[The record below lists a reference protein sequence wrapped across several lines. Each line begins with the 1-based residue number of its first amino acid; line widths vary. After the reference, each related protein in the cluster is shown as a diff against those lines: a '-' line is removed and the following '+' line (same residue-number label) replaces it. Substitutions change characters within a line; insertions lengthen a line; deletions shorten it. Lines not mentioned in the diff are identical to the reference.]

1 MHLSAITIKVY
12 RLKITIDVPMPSD
25 SIIYTPYTLPCGV
38 VVRNRLVKAAMEENM
53 SSAGSLPGSAL
64 YTLYRYWAHGN
75 LGMVITGN
83 VMVDRESMTGPGG
96 VVLDKNSPLEPFER
110 WAKIIKS
117 NGALAVMQINH
128 PGRQVF
134 KAMQGKAIAP
144 SAVPLKMGKHSK
156 LFAVPKEMTC
166 QDIHDVCK
174 RFVETAVQAQK
185 AGFDGVEIH
194 AAHGYL
200 LTQFLSPLTNQRQDE
215 WGGSI
220 INRARLLINIVS
232 QIRAVCPS
240 GFIVMVK
247 LNSADFQRNGFS
259 FDDACEVVR
268 RLEALGVDVV
278 ELSGGSYEAPA
289 MQGQTRDDTTLAR
302 EAYFLEFAHTL
313 ETKTDIPLMTTGGI
327 KRAEVAV
334 KVIQQG
340 CSLVG
345 LASALAIT
353 PDLAKKWHQEWR
365 YSGVIPHCT
374 WKDKSLASL
383 ANMAMVRRQLRRLG
397 NNLTTLRS
405 PSPLWSL
412 VLDVMHRKSMTKRD
426 VNAKNGS
433 VQLTSQESSSGK
445 NVTASSASASNVS
458 ADQPSNQSSK

>member
-1 MHLSAITIKVY
+1 MS
-12 RLKITIDVPMPSD
+12 SD
-25 SIIYTPYTLPCGV
+25 SILYSPYTLPCGV
-38 VVRNRLVKAAMEENM
+38 TARNRLVKAAMEENM
-53 SSAGSLPGSAL
+53 SSMGNIPGESLYSP
-64 YTLYRYWAHGN
+64 YRYWAHGN

-83 VMVDRESMTGPGG
+83 VMVDKGAMTGPGG
-96 VVLDKNSPLEPFER
+96 VALEKDTDIAPFQK

-117 NGALAVMQINH
+117 NGALAIMQINH

-134 KAMQGKAIAP
+134 KAMKGKAIAP
-144 SAVPLKMGKHSK
+144 SAVPLDMGKHSK
-156 LFAVPKEMTC
+156 LFAQPREMTC

-174 RFVETAVQAQK
+174 RFVQTAKQAEK

-232 QIRAVCPS
+232 QVRAVCAKD
-240 GFIVMVK
+240 FIVMVK
-247 LNSADFQRNGFS
+247 LNSADFQKNGFS
-259 FDDACEVVR
+259 FDDACEVVN

-302 EAYFLEFAHTL
+302 EAYFLEFAQAL
-313 ETKTDIPLMTTGGI
+313 VSKTDIPLMTTGGI
-327 KRAEVAV
+327 KRAEVAEE
-334 KVIQQG
+334 VIEQG
-340 CSLVG
+340 CALVG

-353 PDLAKKWHQEWR
+353 PDLAKKWQQEWA
-365 YSGVIPHCT
+365 YSGIIPHCS

-397 NNLTTLRS
+397 NNLTTLRN

-412 VLDVMHRKSMTKRD
+412 ILDMLHRKKMTKRD
-426 VNAKNGS
+426 VG
-433 VQLTSQESSSGK
+433 
-445 NVTASSASASNVS
+445 
-458 ADQPSNQSSK
+458 

>member
-1 MHLSAITIKVY
+1 MS
-12 RLKITIDVPMPSD
+12 SD
-25 SIIYTPYTLPCGV
+25 SILYSPYTLPCGV
-38 VVRNRLVKAAMEENM
+38 TVRNRLVKADMEENM
-53 SSAGSLPGSAL
+53 SSKGNIPGESI
-64 YTLYRYWAHGN
+64 YSLYRYWAHGH

-83 VMVDRESMTGPGG
+83 VMVDKSAMTGPGG
-96 VVLDKNSPLEPFER
+96 VALEKDTELTPFKK

-134 KAMQGKAIAP
+134 KAMRGKAIAP
-144 SAVPLKMGKHSK
+144 SAVPLDMGKHSK
-156 LFAVPKEMTC
+156 FFAQPREMTC

-174 RFVETAVQAQK
+174 RFVQTAKQAEK

-232 QIRAVCPS
+232 QVRAVCAKD
-240 GFIVMVK
+240 FIVMVK
-247 LNSADFQRNGFS
+247 LNSADFQKNGFS
-259 FDDACEVVR
+259 FDDACEVVN

-302 EAYFLEFAHTL
+302 EAYFLEFANAL
-313 ETKTDIPLMTTGGI
+313 ESKTDIPLMTTGGI
-327 KRAEVAV
+327 KRAEVAERV
-334 KVIQQG
+334 VQQG
-340 CSLVG
+340 CALVG
-345 LASALAIT
+345 LASALAVT
-353 PDLAKKWHQEWR
+353 PDLSKKWQQEWS
-365 YSGVIPHCT
+365 YSGIIPHCT

-397 NNLTTLRS
+397 NNLTTLRN

-412 VLDVMHRKSMTKRD
+412 ILDMLHRKKMTKRD
-426 VNAKNGS
+426 VG
-433 VQLTSQESSSGK
+433 
-445 NVTASSASASNVS
+445 
-458 ADQPSNQSSK
+458 

>member
-1 MHLSAITIKVY
+1 
-12 RLKITIDVPMPSD
+12 MPSN
-25 SIIYTPYTLPCGV
+25 SILYSPYTLPCGKT
-38 VVRNRLVKAAMEENM
+38 VRNRLVKAAMEENL
-53 SSAGSLPGSAL
+53 SSYGCLPGESL
-64 YTLYRYWAHGN
+64 FSLYRYWAHGD

-83 VMVDRESMTGPGG
+83 VMVDKEAMTGPGG
-96 VVLDKNSPLEPFER
+96 VVLEKDTPLAPFEK

-144 SAVPLKMGKHSK
+144 SAIPLDMGKHSK
-156 LFAVPKEMTC
+156 LFAEPREMTC

-174 RFVETAVQAQK
+174 RFVETAKQAEK
-185 AGFDGVEIH
+185 AGFDGVEVH

-232 QIRAVCPS
+232 QIRAVCAKD
-240 GFIVMVK
+240 FIVMVK
-247 LNSADFQRNGFS
+247 LNSADFQKNGFS
-259 FDDACEVVR
+259 FDDASEVVN

-289 MQGQTRDDTTLAR
+289 MQGQTKDNTTLAR
-302 EAYFLEFAHTL
+302 EAYFLEFAKTL
-313 ETKTDIPLMTTGGI
+313 ESQTQIPLMTTGGI
-327 KRAEVAV
+327 KRAEIAER
-334 KVIQQG
+334 VIQEG
-340 CSLVG
+340 CELVG

-353 PDLAKKWHQEWR
+353 PNLAKKWQQEWT

-383 ANMAMVRRQLRRLG
+383 ANMAIVRRQLRRLG
-397 NNLTTLRS
+397 NDLTTLRS

-412 VLDVMHRKSMTKRD
+412 VLDLIHRKKMTKRD
-426 VNAKNGS
+426 VAYRSEK
-433 VQLTSQESSSGK
+433 
-445 NVTASSASASNVS
+445 
-458 ADQPSNQSSK
+458 

>member
-1 MHLSAITIKVY
+1 MS
-12 RLKITIDVPMPSD
+12 SD
-25 SIIYTPYTLPCGV
+25 SILYSPYTLPCGV
-38 VVRNRLVKAAMEENM
+38 TVRNRLVKAAMEENM
-53 SSAGSLPGSAL
+53 SSKGNIPGESI
-64 YTLYRYWAHGN
+64 YSLYRYWAHGH

-83 VMVDRESMTGPGG
+83 VMVDKSAMTGPGG
-96 VVLDKNSPLEPFER
+96 VALEKDTELTPFKK

-134 KAMQGKAIAP
+134 KAMRGKAIAP
-144 SAVPLKMGKHSK
+144 SAVPLDMGKHSK
-156 LFAVPKEMTC
+156 FFAQPREMTC

-174 RFVETAVQAQK
+174 RFVQTAKQAEK

-232 QIRAVCPS
+232 QVRAVCAKD
-240 GFIVMVK
+240 FIVMVK
-247 LNSADFQRNGFS
+247 LNSADFQKNGFS
-259 FDDACEVVR
+259 FDDACEVVN

-302 EAYFLEFAHTL
+302 EAYFLEFANAL
-313 ETKTDIPLMTTGGI
+313 ESKTDIPLMTTGGI
-327 KRAEVAV
+327 KRAEVAERV
-334 KVIQQG
+334 VQQG
-340 CSLVG
+340 CALVG
-345 LASALAIT
+345 LASALAVT
-353 PDLAKKWHQEWR
+353 PDLSKKWQQEWS
-365 YSGVIPHCT
+365 YSGIIPHCT

-397 NNLTTLRS
+397 NNLTTLRN

-412 VLDVMHRKSMTKRD
+412 ILDMLHRKKMTKRD
-426 VNAKNGS
+426 VG
-433 VQLTSQESSSGK
+433 
-445 NVTASSASASNVS
+445 
-458 ADQPSNQSSK
+458 

>member
-1 MHLSAITIKVY
+1 MS
-12 RLKITIDVPMPSD
+12 SD
-25 SIIYTPYTLPCGV
+25 SILYSPYTLPCGV
-38 VVRNRLVKAAMEENM
+38 TVRNRLVKAAMEENM
-53 SSAGSLPGSAL
+53 SSKGNIPGESLYS
-64 YTLYRYWAHGN
+64 LYRYWAHGH

-83 VMVDRESMTGPGG
+83 VMVDKNAMTGPGG
-96 VVLDKNSPLEPFER
+96 VALEEDTELTPFKK

-134 KAMQGKAIAP
+134 KAMRGKAIAP
-144 SAVPLKMGKHSK
+144 SAVPLDMGKHSK
-156 LFAVPKEMTC
+156 LFAQPREMTC

-174 RFVETAVQAQK
+174 RFVQTAKQAEK

-232 QIRAVCPS
+232 QVRAVCAKD
-240 GFIVMVK
+240 FIVMVK
-247 LNSADFQRNGFS
+247 LNSADFQKNGFS
-259 FDDACEVVR
+259 FDDACEVVN

-302 EAYFLEFAHTL
+302 EAYFLEFANVL
-313 ETKTDIPLMTTGGI
+313 ECKTDIPLMTTGGI
-327 KRAEVAV
+327 KRAEVAE
-334 KVIQQG
+334 KVVQQG
-340 CSLVG
+340 CALVG
-345 LASALAIT
+345 LASALAVT
-353 PDLAKKWHQEWR
+353 PDLSKKWQQEWS
-365 YSGVIPHCT
+365 YSGIIPHCT

-397 NNLTTLRS
+397 NNLTTLRN

-412 VLDVMHRKSMTKRD
+412 ILDMLHRKKMTKRD
-426 VNAKNGS
+426 VG
-433 VQLTSQESSSGK
+433 
-445 NVTASSASASNVS
+445 
-458 ADQPSNQSSK
+458 

>member
-1 MHLSAITIKVY
+1 MSCN
-12 RLKITIDVPMPSD
+12 
-25 SIIYTPYTLPCGV
+25 SILYTPYTLPCGV
-38 VVRNRLVKAAMEENM
+38 EVRNRLVKAAMEENM
-53 SSAGSLPGSAL
+53 SDTGSVPGDAL
-64 YTLYRYWAHGN
+64 FSLYRYWAHGD
-75 LGMVITGN
+75 LGMIITGN
-83 VMVDRESMTGPGG
+83 VMIDRTAMTGPGG
-96 VVLDKNSPLEPFER
+96 VALEKHTPLTPFEK

-144 SAVPLKMGKHSK
+144 SAVPLDMGKHSK
-156 LFAVPKEMTC
+156 LFAQPREMTC
-166 QDIHDVCK
+166 AEIHDVCK
-174 RFVETAVQAQK
+174 RFVETAKQAEK

-232 QIRAVCPS
+232 QIRAICAS
-240 GFIVMVK
+240 NFIVMVK
-247 LNSADFQRNGFS
+247 LNSADFQKNGFS
-259 FDDACEVVR
+259 FDDACEVVN

-289 MQGQTRDDTTLAR
+289 MQGQTRDNTTLAR
-302 EAYFLEFAHTL
+302 EAYFLEFAHAL
-313 ETKTDIPLMTTGGI
+313 ESKTDIPLMTTGGI
-327 KRAEVAV
+327 KRASVAEN
-334 KVIQQG
+334 VINEG
-340 CSLVG
+340 CALVG

-353 PDLAKKWHQEWR
+353 PDLSKKWQHQWE
-365 YSGVIPHCT
+365 YSGTIPHCT

-383 ANMAMVRRQLRRLG
+383 ANMSMVRRQLRRLG
-397 NNLTTLRS
+397 NNLTTMHR

-412 VLDVMHRKSMTKRD
+412 ILDMLHRKSMTKRD
-426 VNAKNGS
+426 VAAMKTG
-433 VQLTSQESSSGK
+433 
-445 NVTASSASASNVS
+445 A
-458 ADQPSNQSSK
+458 

>member
-1 MHLSAITIKVY
+1 MHLSSITFKVG
-12 RLKITIDVPMPSD
+12 RLKITFEVPMCSN
-25 SIIYTPYTLPCGV
+25 SKIYTPFTLPCGV
-38 VVRNRLVKAAMEENM
+38 TVRNRLVKAAMEENM
-53 SSAGSLPGSAL
+53 SSQGNLPGSAL

-83 VMVDRESMTGPGG
+83 VMVDKQAMTGPGG
-96 VVLDKNSPLEPFER
+96 VALEKHTPLASFER

-134 KAMQGKAIAP
+134 KNMQGKAIAP
-144 SAVPLKMGKHSK
+144 SAVPLDMGKHSK
-156 LFAVPKEMTC
+156 LFAQPREMTC
-166 QDIHDVCK
+166 EDIHDVCR
-174 RFVETAVQAQK
+174 RFVETAKQAEK
-185 AGFDGVEIH
+185 AGFDGIEIH

-232 QIRAVCPS
+232 QIRAVCAK

-247 LNSADFQRNGFS
+247 LNSADFQKNGFS
-259 FDDACEVVR
+259 FDDACDVVN
-268 RLEALGVDVV
+268 RLEALGVDVI

-313 ETKTDIPLMTTGGI
+313 ENKTDIPLMTTGGI
-327 KRAEVAV
+327 KRAAVAER
-334 KVIQQG
+334 VIEQG
-340 CSLVG
+340 CELVG

-353 PDLAKKWHQEWR
+353 PDLAKKWQQEWS
-365 YSGVIPHCT
+365 YSGIIPHCG
-374 WKDKSLASL
+374 WRDKSLASL

-397 NNLTTLRS
+397 NNLTTLRN

-412 VLDVMHRKSMTKRD
+412 LLVLMHRKSMTKRD
-426 VNAKNGS
+426 VAA
-433 VQLTSQESSSGK
+433 SQAEP
-445 NVTASSASASNVS
+445 AAH
-458 ADQPSNQSSK
+458 DE

>member
-1 MHLSAITIKVY
+1 
-12 RLKITIDVPMPSD
+12 MPSN
-25 SIIYTPYTLPCGV
+25 SILYSPYTLPCGKT
-38 VVRNRLVKAAMEENM
+38 VRNRLVKAAMEENM
-53 SSAGSLPGSAL
+53 SSYGCLPGESL
-64 YTLYRYWAHGN
+64 FSLYRYWAHGD

-83 VMVDRESMTGPGG
+83 VMVDKEAMTGPGG
-96 VVLDKNSPLEPFER
+96 VVLEKDTPLAPFEK

-144 SAVPLKMGKHSK
+144 SAIPLDMGKHSK
-156 LFAVPKEMTC
+156 LFAEPREMTC

-174 RFVETAVQAQK
+174 RFVETAKQAEK
-185 AGFDGVEIH
+185 AGFDGVEVH

-232 QIRAVCPS
+232 QIRAVCAKD
-240 GFIVMVK
+240 FIVMVK
-247 LNSADFQRNGFS
+247 LNSADFQKNGFS
-259 FDDACEVVR
+259 FDDASEVVN

-289 MQGQTRDDTTLAR
+289 MQGQTKDNTTLAR
-302 EAYFLEFAHTL
+302 EAYFLEFAKTL
-313 ETKTDIPLMTTGGI
+313 ESQTQIPLMTTGGI
-327 KRAEVAV
+327 KRAEIAER
-334 KVIQQG
+334 VIQEG
-340 CSLVG
+340 CERVG

-353 PDLAKKWHQEWR
+353 PNLAKKWQQEWT

-383 ANMAMVRRQLRRLG
+383 ANMAIVRRQLRRLG
-397 NNLTTLRS
+397 NDLTTLRS

-412 VLDVMHRKSMTKRD
+412 VLDLIHRKKMTKRD
-426 VNAKNGS
+426 VAYRNEK
-433 VQLTSQESSSGK
+433 
-445 NVTASSASASNVS
+445 
-458 ADQPSNQSSK
+458 

>member
-1 MHLSAITIKVY
+1 MS
-12 RLKITIDVPMPSD
+12 SD
-25 SIIYTPYTLPCGV
+25 SILYSPYTLPCGV
-38 VVRNRLVKAAMEENM
+38 TVRNRLVKAAMEENM
-53 SSAGSLPGSAL
+53 SSKGNIPGESLYS
-64 YTLYRYWAHGN
+64 LYRYWAHGH

-83 VMVDRESMTGPGG
+83 VMVDKGAMTGPGG
-96 VVLDKNSPLEPFER
+96 VALEKDTELAPFQK

-134 KAMQGKAIAP
+134 KAMRGKAIAP
-144 SAVPLKMGKHSK
+144 SAVPLDMGKHSK
-156 LFAVPKEMTC
+156 LFAKPREMTC

-174 RFVETAVQAQK
+174 RFVQTAKQAEK

-232 QIRAVCPS
+232 QVRAVCS
-240 GFIVMVK
+240 KEFIVMVK
-247 LNSADFQRNGFS
+247 LNSADFQKNGFS
-259 FDDACEVVR
+259 FDDSCEVVN

-302 EAYFLEFAHTL
+302 EAYFLEFAQAL
-313 ETKTDIPLMTTGGI
+313 VSKTDIPLMTTGGI
-327 KRAEVAV
+327 KRAEVAEKVV
-334 KVIQQG
+334 KEG
-340 CSLVG
+340 CALVG

-353 PDLAKKWHQEWR
+353 PDLSKKWQQEWA
-365 YSGVIPHCT
+365 YSGIIPHCT

-397 NNLTTLRS
+397 NNLTTLRN

-412 VLDVMHRKSMTKRD
+412 ILDMLHRKKMTKRD
-426 VNAKNGS
+426 VG
-433 VQLTSQESSSGK
+433 
-445 NVTASSASASNVS
+445 
-458 ADQPSNQSSK
+458 

>member
-1 MHLSAITIKVY
+1 MS
-12 RLKITIDVPMPSD
+12 SD
-25 SIIYTPYTLPCGV
+25 SILYSPYTLPCGV
-38 VVRNRLVKAAMEENM
+38 TVRNRLVKAAMEENM
-53 SSAGSLPGSAL
+53 SSKGNIPGESI
-64 YTLYRYWAHGN
+64 YSLYRYWDHGH

-83 VMVDRESMTGPGG
+83 VMVDKSAMTGPGG
-96 VVLDKNSPLEPFER
+96 VALEKDTELTPFKK

-134 KAMQGKAIAP
+134 KAMRGKAIAP
-144 SAVPLKMGKHSK
+144 SAVPLDMGKHSK
-156 LFAVPKEMTC
+156 LFAQPREMTC

-174 RFVETAVQAQK
+174 RFVQTAKQAEK

-232 QIRAVCPS
+232 QVRAVCAKD
-240 GFIVMVK
+240 FIVMVK
-247 LNSADFQRNGFS
+247 LNSADFQKNGFS
-259 FDDACEVVR
+259 FDDACEVVN

-302 EAYFLEFAHTL
+302 EAYFLEFANAL
-313 ETKTDIPLMTTGGI
+313 ESKTDIPLMTTGGI
-327 KRAEVAV
+327 KRAEVAE
-334 KVIQQG
+334 KVVQQG
-340 CSLVG
+340 CALVG
-345 LASALAIT
+345 LASALAVT
-353 PDLAKKWHQEWR
+353 PDLSKKWQQEWS
-365 YSGVIPHCT
+365 YSGIIPHCT

-397 NNLTTLRS
+397 NNLTTLRN

-412 VLDVMHRKSMTKRD
+412 ILDMLHRKKMTKRD
-426 VNAKNGS
+426 VG
-433 VQLTSQESSSGK
+433 
-445 NVTASSASASNVS
+445 
-458 ADQPSNQSSK
+458 

>member
-1 MHLSAITIKVY
+1 MS
-12 RLKITIDVPMPSD
+12 SD
-25 SIIYTPYTLPCGV
+25 SILYSPYTLPCGV
-38 VVRNRLVKAAMEENM
+38 TVRNRLVKAAMEENM
-53 SSAGSLPGSAL
+53 SSKGNIPGESLYS
-64 YTLYRYWAHGN
+64 LYRYWAHGH

-83 VMVDRESMTGPGG
+83 VMVDKNAMTGPGG
-96 VVLDKNSPLEPFER
+96 IALEKDTELTPFKK

-134 KAMQGKAIAP
+134 KAMRGKAIAP
-144 SAVPLKMGKHSK
+144 SAVPLDMGKHSK
-156 LFAVPKEMTC
+156 LFAQPREMTC

-174 RFVETAVQAQK
+174 RFVQTAKQAEK

-232 QIRAVCPS
+232 QVRAVCAKD
-240 GFIVMVK
+240 FIVMVK
-247 LNSADFQRNGFS
+247 LNSADFQKNGFS
-259 FDDACEVVR
+259 FDDACEVVN

-302 EAYFLEFAHTL
+302 EAYFLEFANVL
-313 ETKTDIPLMTTGGI
+313 ECKTDIPLMTTGGI
-327 KRAEVAV
+327 KRAEVAE
-334 KVIQQG
+334 KVVQQG
-340 CSLVG
+340 CALVG
-345 LASALAIT
+345 LASALAVT
-353 PDLAKKWHQEWR
+353 PDLSKKWQQEWS
-365 YSGVIPHCT
+365 YSGIIPHCT

-397 NNLTTLRS
+397 NNLTTLRN

-412 VLDVMHRKSMTKRD
+412 ILDMLHRKKMTKRD
-426 VNAKNGS
+426 VG
-433 VQLTSQESSSGK
+433 
-445 NVTASSASASNVS
+445 
-458 ADQPSNQSSK
+458 

>member
-1 MHLSAITIKVY
+1 
-12 RLKITIDVPMPSD
+12 MPSN
-25 SIIYTPYTLPCGV
+25 SILYSPYTLPCGKT
-38 VVRNRLVKAAMEENM
+38 VRNRLVKAAMEENM
-53 SSAGSLPGSAL
+53 SSYGCLPGESL
-64 YTLYRYWAHGN
+64 FSLYRYWAHGD
-75 LGMVITGN
+75 LGMIITGN
-83 VMVDRESMTGPGG
+83 VMVDKEAMTGPGG
-96 VVLDKNSPLEPFER
+96 VVLEKDTPLASFER

-144 SAVPLKMGKHSK
+144 SAIPLDMGKHSK
-156 LFAVPKEMTC
+156 LFAEPREMTC

-174 RFVETAVQAQK
+174 RFVETAKQAEK
-185 AGFDGVEIH
+185 AGFDGVEVH

-232 QIRAVCPS
+232 QIRAVCAKD
-240 GFIVMVK
+240 FIVMVK
-247 LNSADFQRNGFS
+247 LNSADFQKNGFS
-259 FDDACEVVR
+259 FDDASEVVN

-289 MQGQTRDDTTLAR
+289 MQGQTKDNTTLAR
-302 EAYFLEFAHTL
+302 EAYFLEFAKTL
-313 ETKTDIPLMTTGGI
+313 ESQTQIPLMTTGGI
-327 KRAEVAV
+327 KRAEIAER
-334 KVIQQG
+334 VIQEG
-340 CSLVG
+340 CELVG

-353 PDLAKKWHQEWR
+353 PNLAKKWQQEWT
-365 YSGVIPHCT
+365 YSGFIPHCT

-383 ANMAMVRRQLRRLG
+383 ANMAIVRRQLRRLG
-397 NNLTTLRS
+397 NDLTTLRS

-412 VLDVMHRKSMTKRD
+412 VLDLIHRKKMTKRD
-426 VNAKNGS
+426 VAYRSEK
-433 VQLTSQESSSGK
+433 
-445 NVTASSASASNVS
+445 
-458 ADQPSNQSSK
+458 

>member
-1 MHLSAITIKVY
+1 MS
-12 RLKITIDVPMPSD
+12 SD
-25 SIIYTPYTLPCGV
+25 SILYSPYTLPCGV
-38 VVRNRLVKAAMEENM
+38 TARNRLVKAAMEENM
-53 SSAGSLPGSAL
+53 SSMGNIPGEPL
-64 YTLYRYWAHGN
+64 YSLYRYWAHGN

-83 VMVDRESMTGPGG
+83 VMVDKGAMTGPGG
-96 VVLDKNSPLEPFER
+96 VALEKDTDIAPFQK
-110 WAKIIKS
+110 WAKIIRS
-117 NGALAVMQINH
+117 NGALAIMQINH

-134 KAMQGKAIAP
+134 KAMKGKAIAP
-144 SAVPLKMGKHSK
+144 SAVPLDMGKHSK
-156 LFAVPKEMTC
+156 LFAQPREMTC

-174 RFVETAVQAQK
+174 RFVQTAKQAEK

-232 QIRAVCPS
+232 QVRAVCAKD
-240 GFIVMVK
+240 FIVMVK
-247 LNSADFQRNGFS
+247 LNSADFQKNGFS
-259 FDDACEVVR
+259 FDDACEVVN

-302 EAYFLEFAHTL
+302 EAYFLEFAQAL
-313 ETKTDIPLMTTGGI
+313 VSKTDIPLMTTGGI
-327 KRAEVAV
+327 KRAEVAEE
-334 KVIQQG
+334 VIEQG
-340 CSLVG
+340 CALVG

-353 PDLAKKWHQEWR
+353 PDLAKKWQHEWA
-365 YSGVIPHCT
+365 YSGIIPHCS

-397 NNLTTLRS
+397 NNLTTLRN

-412 VLDVMHRKSMTKRD
+412 ILDMLHRKKMTKRD
-426 VNAKNGS
+426 VG
-433 VQLTSQESSSGK
+433 
-445 NVTASSASASNVS
+445 
-458 ADQPSNQSSK
+458 

>member
-1 MHLSAITIKVY
+1 MS
-12 RLKITIDVPMPSD
+12 SD
-25 SIIYTPYTLPCGV
+25 SILYSPYTLPCGIT
-38 VVRNRLVKAAMEENM
+38 VRNRLVKAAMEENM
-53 SSAGSLPGSAL
+53 SSKGNIPGESLYS
-64 YTLYRYWAHGN
+64 LYRYWAHGH

-83 VMVDRESMTGPGG
+83 VMVDRTAMTGPGG
-96 VVLDKNSPLEPFER
+96 VALEKDTDLAPFKK

-134 KAMQGKAIAP
+134 KAMRGKAIAP
-144 SAVPLKMGKHSK
+144 SAVPLDMGKHSK
-156 LFAVPKEMTC
+156 LFAQPREMTC

-174 RFVETAVQAQK
+174 RFVQTAKQAEK

-232 QIRAVCPS
+232 QVRAVCAKD
-240 GFIVMVK
+240 FIVMVK
-247 LNSADFQRNGFS
+247 LNSADFQKNGFS
-259 FDDACEVVR
+259 FDDACEVVN

-302 EAYFLEFAHTL
+302 EAYFLEFANVL
-313 ETKTDIPLMTTGGI
+313 ESKTDIPLMTTGGI
-327 KRAEVAV
+327 KRAEVAE
-334 KVIQQG
+334 KVVQQG
-340 CSLVG
+340 CALVG

-353 PDLAKKWHQEWR
+353 PDLSKKWQQEWT
-365 YSGVIPHCT
+365 YSGIIPHCT

-397 NNLTTLRS
+397 NNLTTLRN

-412 VLDVMHRKSMTKRD
+412 ILDMLHRKKMTKRD
-426 VNAKNGS
+426 VG
-433 VQLTSQESSSGK
+433 
-445 NVTASSASASNVS
+445 
-458 ADQPSNQSSK
+458 

>member
-1 MHLSAITIKVY
+1 MS
-12 RLKITIDVPMPSD
+12 SD
-25 SIIYTPYTLPCGV
+25 SILYSPYTLPCGV
-38 VVRNRLVKAAMEENM
+38 TVRNRLVKAAMEENM
-53 SSAGSLPGSAL
+53 SSKGNIPGESLYS
-64 YTLYRYWAHGN
+64 LYRYWAHGH

-83 VMVDRESMTGPGG
+83 VMVDKNAMTGPGG
-96 VVLDKNSPLEPFER
+96 VALEEDTELTPFKK

-134 KAMQGKAIAP
+134 KAMRGKAIAP
-144 SAVPLKMGKHSK
+144 SAVPLDMGKHSK
-156 LFAVPKEMTC
+156 LFAQPREMTC

-174 RFVETAVQAQK
+174 RFVQSAKQAEK

-232 QIRAVCPS
+232 QVRAVCAKD
-240 GFIVMVK
+240 FIVMVK
-247 LNSADFQRNGFS
+247 LNSADFQKNGFS
-259 FDDACEVVR
+259 FDDACEVVN

-302 EAYFLEFAHTL
+302 EAYFLEFANVL
-313 ETKTDIPLMTTGGI
+313 ECKTDIPLMTTGGI
-327 KRAEVAV
+327 KRAEVAE
-334 KVIQQG
+334 KVVQQG
-340 CSLVG
+340 CALVG
-345 LASALAIT
+345 LASALAVT
-353 PDLAKKWHQEWR
+353 PDLSKKWQQEWS
-365 YSGVIPHCT
+365 YSGIIPHCT

-397 NNLTTLRS
+397 NNLTTLRN

-412 VLDVMHRKSMTKRD
+412 ILDMLHRKKMTKRD
-426 VNAKNGS
+426 VG
-433 VQLTSQESSSGK
+433 
-445 NVTASSASASNVS
+445 
-458 ADQPSNQSSK
+458 

>member
-1 MHLSAITIKVY
+1 MS
-12 RLKITIDVPMPSD
+12 SD
-25 SIIYTPYTLPCGV
+25 SILYSPYTLPCGV
-38 VVRNRLVKAAMEENM
+38 TVRNRLVKAAMEENM
-53 SSAGSLPGSAL
+53 SSKGNIPGESLYS
-64 YTLYRYWAHGN
+64 LYRYWAHGH

-83 VMVDRESMTGPGG
+83 VMVDKGAMTGPGG
-96 VVLDKNSPLEPFER
+96 VALEKDTELAPFQK

-134 KAMQGKAIAP
+134 KAMRGKAIAP
-144 SAVPLKMGKHSK
+144 SAVPLDMGKHSK
-156 LFAVPKEMTC
+156 LFAKPREMTC

-174 RFVETAVQAQK
+174 RFVQTAKQAEK

-232 QIRAVCPS
+232 QIRAVCS
-240 GFIVMVK
+240 KEFIVMVK
-247 LNSADFQRNGFS
+247 LNSADFQKNGFS
-259 FDDACEVVR
+259 FDDSCEVVN

-302 EAYFLEFAHTL
+302 EAYFLEFAQAL
-313 ETKTDIPLMTTGGI
+313 VSKTDIPLMTTGGI
-327 KRAEVAV
+327 KRAEVAE
-334 KVIQQG
+334 KVVEEG
-340 CSLVG
+340 CALVG

-353 PDLAKKWHQEWR
+353 PDLSKKWQQEWA
-365 YSGVIPHCT
+365 YSGIIPHCT

-397 NNLTTLRS
+397 NNLTTLRN

-412 VLDVMHRKSMTKRD
+412 ILDMLHRKKMTKRD
-426 VNAKNGS
+426 VG
-433 VQLTSQESSSGK
+433 
-445 NVTASSASASNVS
+445 
-458 ADQPSNQSSK
+458 

>member
-1 MHLSAITIKVY
+1 
-12 RLKITIDVPMPSD
+12 MPSN
-25 SIIYTPYTLPCGV
+25 SILYSPYTLPCGKT
-38 VVRNRLVKAAMEENM
+38 VRNRLVKAAMEENM
-53 SSAGSLPGSAL
+53 SSYGCLPGESL
-64 YTLYRYWAHGN
+64 FSLYRYWAHGD

-83 VMVDRESMTGPGG
+83 VMVDKEAMTGPGG
-96 VVLDKNSPLEPFER
+96 VVLEKDTPLAPFER

-144 SAVPLKMGKHSK
+144 SAIPLDMGKHSK
-156 LFAVPKEMTC
+156 LFAEPREMTC

-174 RFVETAVQAQK
+174 RFVETAKQAEK
-185 AGFDGVEIH
+185 AGFDGVEVH

-232 QIRAVCPS
+232 QIRAVCAKD
-240 GFIVMVK
+240 FIVMVK
-247 LNSADFQRNGFS
+247 LNSADFQKNGFS
-259 FDDACEVVR
+259 FDDASEVVN

-289 MQGQTRDDTTLAR
+289 MQGQTKDNTTLAR
-302 EAYFLEFAHTL
+302 EAYFLEFAKTL
-313 ETKTDIPLMTTGGI
+313 ESQTQIPLMTTGGI
-327 KRAEVAV
+327 KRAEIAER
-334 KVIQQG
+334 VIQEG
-340 CSLVG
+340 CELVG

-353 PDLAKKWHQEWR
+353 PNLAKKWQQEWT

-383 ANMAMVRRQLRRLG
+383 ANMAIVRRQLRRLG
-397 NNLTTLRS
+397 NDLTTLRS

-412 VLDVMHRKSMTKRD
+412 VLDLVHRKKMTKRD
-426 VNAKNGS
+426 VAYRSEK
-433 VQLTSQESSSGK
+433 
-445 NVTASSASASNVS
+445 
-458 ADQPSNQSSK
+458 

>member
-1 MHLSAITIKVY
+1 
-12 RLKITIDVPMPSD
+12 MPSN
-25 SIIYTPYTLPCGV
+25 SILYSPYTLPCGKT
-38 VVRNRLVKAAMEENM
+38 VRNRLVKAAMEENM
-53 SSAGSLPGSAL
+53 SSYGCLPGESL
-64 YTLYRYWAHGN
+64 FSLYRYWAHGD

-83 VMVDRESMTGPGG
+83 VMVDKEAMTGPGG
-96 VVLDKNSPLEPFER
+96 VVLEKDTPLAPFER

-144 SAVPLKMGKHSK
+144 SAIPLDMGKHSK
-156 LFAVPKEMTC
+156 LFAEPREMTC

-174 RFVETAVQAQK
+174 RFVETAKQAEK
-185 AGFDGVEIH
+185 AGFDGVEVH

-232 QIRAVCPS
+232 QIRAVCAKD
-240 GFIVMVK
+240 FIVMVK
-247 LNSADFQRNGFS
+247 LNSADFQKNGFS
-259 FDDACEVVR
+259 FDDASEVVN

-289 MQGQTRDDTTLAR
+289 MQGQTKDNTTLAR
-302 EAYFLEFAHTL
+302 EAYFLEFAKTL
-313 ETKTDIPLMTTGGI
+313 ESQTQIPLMTTGGI
-327 KRAEVAV
+327 KRAEIAER
-334 KVIQQG
+334 VIQEG
-340 CSLVG
+340 CELVG

-353 PDLAKKWHQEWR
+353 PNLAKKWQQEWT

-383 ANMAMVRRQLRRLG
+383 ANMAIVRRQLRRLG
-397 NNLTTLRS
+397 NDLTTLRS

-412 VLDVMHRKSMTKRD
+412 VLDLIHRKKMTKRD
-426 VNAKNGS
+426 VAYRSEK
-433 VQLTSQESSSGK
+433 
-445 NVTASSASASNVS
+445 
-458 ADQPSNQSSK
+458 

>member
-1 MHLSAITIKVY
+1 MS
-12 RLKITIDVPMPSD
+12 SD
-25 SIIYTPYTLPCGV
+25 SILYSPYTLPCGV
-38 VVRNRLVKAAMEENM
+38 TVRNRLVKAAMEENM
-53 SSAGSLPGSAL
+53 SSKGNIPGESLYS
-64 YTLYRYWAHGN
+64 LYRYWAHGH

-83 VMVDRESMTGPGG
+83 VMVDKNAMTGPGG
-96 VVLDKNSPLEPFER
+96 VALEKDTELTPFKK

-134 KAMQGKAIAP
+134 KAMRGKAIAP
-144 SAVPLKMGKHSK
+144 SAVPLDMGKHSK
-156 LFAVPKEMTC
+156 LFAQPREMTC

-174 RFVETAVQAQK
+174 RFVQTAKQAEK

-232 QIRAVCPS
+232 QVRAVCAKD
-240 GFIVMVK
+240 FIVMVK
-247 LNSADFQRNGFS
+247 LNSADFQKNGFS
-259 FDDACEVVR
+259 FDDACEVVN

-302 EAYFLEFAHTL
+302 EAYFLEFANAL
-313 ETKTDIPLMTTGGI
+313 ESKTHIPLMTTGGI
-327 KRAEVAV
+327 KRAEVAE
-334 KVIQQG
+334 KVVQQG
-340 CSLVG
+340 CALVG
-345 LASALAIT
+345 LASALAVT
-353 PDLAKKWHQEWR
+353 PDLSKKWQQEWS
-365 YSGVIPHCT
+365 YSGIIPHCT

-397 NNLTTLRS
+397 NNLTTLRN

-412 VLDVMHRKSMTKRD
+412 ILDMLHRKKMTKRD
-426 VNAKNGS
+426 VR
-433 VQLTSQESSSGK
+433 
-445 NVTASSASASNVS
+445 
-458 ADQPSNQSSK
+458 

>member
-1 MHLSAITIKVY
+1 MS
-12 RLKITIDVPMPSD
+12 SD
-25 SIIYTPYTLPCGV
+25 SILYSPYTLPCGV
-38 VVRNRLVKAAMEENM
+38 TVRNRLVKAAMEENM
-53 SSAGSLPGSAL
+53 SSKGNIPGESLYS
-64 YTLYRYWAHGN
+64 LYRYWAHGH

-83 VMVDRESMTGPGG
+83 VMVDKNAMTGPGG
-96 VVLDKNSPLEPFER
+96 VALEEDTELTPFKK

-134 KAMQGKAIAP
+134 KAMRGKAIAP
-144 SAVPLKMGKHSK
+144 SAVPLDMGKHSK
-156 LFAVPKEMTC
+156 LFAQPREMTC

-174 RFVETAVQAQK
+174 RFVQTAKQAEK

-232 QIRAVCPS
+232 QVRAVCAKD
-240 GFIVMVK
+240 FIVMVK
-247 LNSADFQRNGFS
+247 LNSADFQKNGFS
-259 FDDACEVVR
+259 FDDACEVVN

-302 EAYFLEFAHTL
+302 EAYFLEFANAL
-313 ETKTDIPLMTTGGI
+313 ESKTDIPLMTTGGI
-327 KRAEVAV
+327 KRAEVAE
-334 KVIQQG
+334 KVVQQG
-340 CSLVG
+340 CALVG
-345 LASALAIT
+345 LASALAVT
-353 PDLAKKWHQEWR
+353 PDLSKKWQQEWS
-365 YSGVIPHCT
+365 YSGIIPHCT

-397 NNLTTLRS
+397 NNLTTLRN

-412 VLDVMHRKSMTKRD
+412 ILDMLHRKKMTKRD
-426 VNAKNGS
+426 VG
-433 VQLTSQESSSGK
+433 
-445 NVTASSASASNVS
+445 
-458 ADQPSNQSSK
+458 

>member
-1 MHLSAITIKVY
+1 
-12 RLKITIDVPMPSD
+12 MPSN
-25 SIIYTPYTLPCGV
+25 SILYSPYTLPCGKT
-38 VVRNRLVKAAMEENM
+38 VRNRLVKAAMEENM
-53 SSAGSLPGSAL
+53 SSYGCLPGESL
-64 YTLYRYWAHGN
+64 FSLYRYWAHGD

-83 VMVDRESMTGPGG
+83 VMVDKEAMTGPGG
-96 VVLDKNSPLEPFER
+96 VVLEKDTPLAPFEK

-144 SAVPLKMGKHSK
+144 SAIPLDMGKHSK
-156 LFAVPKEMTC
+156 LFAEPREMTC

-174 RFVETAVQAQK
+174 RFVETAKQAEK
-185 AGFDGVEIH
+185 AGFDGVEVH

-232 QIRAVCPS
+232 QIRAVCAKD
-240 GFIVMVK
+240 FIVMVK
-247 LNSADFQRNGFS
+247 LNSADFQKNGFS
-259 FDDACEVVR
+259 FDDASEVVN

-289 MQGQTRDDTTLAR
+289 MQGQTKDNTTLAR
-302 EAYFLEFAHTL
+302 EAYFLEFAKTL
-313 ETKTDIPLMTTGGI
+313 ESQTQIPLMTTGGI
-327 KRAEVAV
+327 KRAEIAER
-334 KVIQQG
+334 VIQEG
-340 CSLVG
+340 CELVG

-353 PDLAKKWHQEWR
+353 PNLAKKWQQEWT

-383 ANMAMVRRQLRRLG
+383 ANMAIVRRQLRRLG
-397 NNLTTLRS
+397 NDLTTLRS

-412 VLDVMHRKSMTKRD
+412 VLDLIHRKKMTKRD
-426 VNAKNGS
+426 VAYRSEK
-433 VQLTSQESSSGK
+433 
-445 NVTASSASASNVS
+445 
-458 ADQPSNQSSK
+458 